1 MNPYLFKQKT
11 RWTIIVLLVFL
22 LSIEVGAGLLGD
34 PVLNPLPSVDLRLS
48 LHKQHV
54 VETSSGCEIHPDLTK
69 GADSTV
75 QVMSPQTFPCLPSN
89 RRVVLLGGSTVQG
102 YGVSKTENLQAKLSV
117 LSEREYDIVNLGAAG
132 YTSSQIVEM
141 LPEVWAL
148 KPDVLVVYTGHND
161 VIFYPEV
168 QQVFEENQRLIEVRR
183 TLRKSH
189 AFQWFESSMLPIEI
203 QEVGFDN
210 RLKSVY
216 DQIVEVPT
224 TAEHIK
230 ESHVDALFHEENIQ
244 ALLMF
249 NIQQVLNQAS
259 ARGIGVVL
267 VSPIHRIDAPI
278 LGGLFDATM
287 ENEDISSFTPCLDM
301 LARPKAWN
309 DPIWQECLDRNGN
322 YGPLRFQY
330 GKMLW
335 NQRRYSDAYSEWR
348 LARSHTPAIYQGHFP
363 ERWTGNLKG
372 VCLQFGVRFVDLF
385 GSWHTQ
391 SKFVQSHGLF
401 VDSIH
406 LNAQGNAVLASI
418 LWEEI
423 QQLDEDSVDRQ

>member
-1 MNPYLFKQKT
+1 MIPYLFNQKT
-11 RWTIIVLLVFL
+11 QWTIVVLLGFL
-22 LSIEVGAGLLGD
+22 CCIEVGACLLGD

-54 VETSSGCEIHPDLTK
+54 VETSSGCEIHPDLTN
-69 GADSTV
+69 GVDSTV

-89 RRVVLLGGSTVQG
+89 RRIVLLGGSTVQG
-102 YGVSKTENLQAKLSV
+102 YGVSKTENLQANLSV
-117 LSEREYDIVNLGAAG
+117 LSETEYDVVNLGAAG

-141 LPEVWAL
+141 LPEVWDL

-161 VIFYPEV
+161 VIFYPEI

-210 RLKSVY
+210 KLQSVY
-216 DQIVEVPT
+216 DQIVDVPT
-224 TAEHIK
+224 TSDEIK
-230 ESHVDALFHEENIQ
+230 QSHVDALFHEENIQ
-244 ALLMF
+244 TLLMF
-249 NIQQVLNQAS
+249 NIQQILNQAS
-259 ARGIGVVL
+259 EKEVGVVL
-267 VSPIHRIDAPI
+267 VGPIYRIDAPI
-278 LGGLFDATM
+278 LAGLFDVTM
-287 ENEDISSFTPCLDM
+287 DNIDIQEFTPCLDM

-309 DPIWQECLDRNGN
+309 DPIWQKCLDANDT

-348 LARSHTPAIYQGHFP
+348 LARAHTPAMFQGHFP
-363 ERWTGNLKG
+363 KRWTGALNALTHQSDVSVVNLFPK
-372 VCLQFGVRFVDLF
+372 
-385 GSWHTQ
+385 WHSQ
-391 SKFVQSHGLF
+391 SGFVQSSGLF

-406 LNAQGNAVLASI
+406 LNNQGNALLASI
-418 LWEEI
+418 LWKEI
-423 QQLDEDSVDRQ
+423 QQLDDH